1 MQSMSCMHIYAS
13 KMRCPWFSLV
23 NSQALKRPPFDR
35 PCCRQGL
42 WLHTRRSLGVSTAA
56 DALREPIRPGALQGL
71 GAVAPGSPWSRNCNV
86 TRCQGCV
93 ITADLAFFRSQVQVT
108 MLNMFQ
114 EGKLHLLTST
124 NTSLPSFAFTNSLR
138 LKTLVVCPFSFQKLG
153 ASLRS

>member
-1 MQSMSCMHIYAS
+1 MSCMHIYAS

-42 WLHTRRSLGVSTAA
+42 WLHTGRSLGVSTAA

-71 GAVAPGSPWSRNCNV
+71 GAAPGSPWSRNV
-86 TRCQGCV
+86 TRCQGCGKS
-93 ITADLAFFRSQVQVT
+93 LLSAFFRSQVQVT